1 MNHLMMIVHCYK
13 LIDATKLIMTPHI
26 AWAPVE
32 TRNRV
37 IDEVCLNIEGFKN
50 NN

>member
-1 MNHLMMIVHCYK
+1 
-13 LIDATKLIMTPHI
+13 MTPHI

-37 IDEVCLNIEGFKN
+37 IEEVCLNIESFKKGSFRN
-50 NN
+50 RCN

>member
-1 MNHLMMIVHCYK
+1 
-13 LIDATKLIMTPHI
+13 MTPHI

-50 NN
+50 NQLRNVCTL